1 MRQRVVGQSTVSA
14 SLLTRDVDEAREVLG
29 ALYVPLQLEPA
40 ESGPFDLRMNTVQLP
55 LLTQGLV
62 RFGGAVVLRAQHV
75 QSYHVNIPLAGHVI
89 NSWDDG
95 HQQTAAASRSA
106 ALFMPG
112 MPAEVA
118 WSPGCNQICLMIPA
132 REMRSQ
138 LETMLDNTIRAPLEF
153 ERSLDLT
160 AKSAAS
166 WLALVSIVRREAHR
180 ADGLLSHRLAA
191 GNLQRLLIE
200 GLLLMQPHNYTGAL
214 EEDAHP
220 ASPAVVTRAIELM
233 QTHPEAPWT
242 AGMLAQHTGIGA
254 RALTKA
260 FARSGEQ
267 PPMTYLR
274 QLRLHRVRGTL
285 LDADP
290 RLVTVTAVAG
300 HWGFVHLG
308 RFAEQYYQVFGE
320 RPSTTLSIRRQG

>member
-1 MRQRVVGQSTVSA
+1 MIGDSTLLSSSV
-14 SLLTRDVDEAREVLG
+14 LTRDVDRAREVLA
-29 ALYVPLQLEPA
+29 ALYVPLELEPA
-40 ESGPFDLRMNTVQLP
+40 ESGRFDLRLNAVQLP
-55 LLTQGLV
+55 LLTAGLI
-62 RFGGAVVLRAQHV
+62 RFGGGVTLRAPRVH
-75 QSYHVNIPLAGHVI
+75 SYHVNIPLAGHVI

-95 HQQTAAASRSA
+95 HQQMAAAAKSA

-112 MPAEVA
+112 MPAGIS

-132 REMRSQ
+132 QEMRTQ
-138 LETMLDNTIRAPLEF
+138 LETMLDSTIRAPLEF
-153 ERSLDLT
+153 ERNLDLT

-180 ADGLLSHRLAA
+180 PDGLLSHRLAA
-191 GNLQRLLIE
+191 DNLQRLLIE

-214 EEDAHP
+214 YEDVRP
-220 ASPAVVTRAIELM
+220 GPPAVVTRAIELM

-242 AGMLAQHTGIGA
+242 AAMLAQHTGIGA

-260 FARSGEQ
+260 FARCGEQ

-320 RPSTTLSIRRQG
+320 RPSTTLGVGR